1 MDKVKRYATYLLVIA
16 GCGGLL
22 FDFGGTIIGPALPYI
37 GPADENPGSL
47 GLFTTAQV
55 SHLSSAVVMCAALA
69 CLVAGWLTEKFGRKL
84 MMLVSAA
91 IAALACLPICLFE
104 GNYPMFFLGRAMQGV
119 AAGFIGVV
127 VPMYL
132 AECLDA
138 NSRGKGA
145 GMFQLLDFIGITFC
159 SIVGLVVVHTIGAAD
174 DATVTAAQKSLAW
187 KTIFWSSAAPAIL
200 FFLGALGL
208 KESPRWLY
216 NKFVKNIRKASDL
229 ESMIREGE
237 KLLSDKSLDAV
248 GVFAREKK
256 IICACIRKAPAFK
269 QAAVAALAAN
279 NGEVKA
285 KEILEEMIAS
295 DEAEAA
301 EKAALQAAAK
311 GDTLFQRKYV
321 LPFCIS
327 LAVLICNQAIGFNA
341 IQYFS
346 IPMFMKAGL
355 TQATANTANFIVWL
369 VPIPITALAL
379 WLVDRS
385 GRKTLLKVGTAG
397 MVVALAGVATV
408 FLLLGRNAIAGGAV
422 AGWLTV
428 AGIALFVASFSVGP
442 GVVVWLALSELMPS
456 RIRANG
462 MAIALFVNQMVAF
475 AIADAFLP
483 WQKACGYPVVFY
495 CLAGA
500 AFLYFLTATFLLPE
514 TKGKTLEE
522 IEEYFKTGKMP

>member
-1 MDKVKRYATYLLVIA
+1 MDKVKSYAVYLLVIA

-37 GPADENPGSL
+37 AQGDEYPGSL
-47 GLFTTAQV
+47 GIFTTEQV
-55 SHLSSAVVMCAALA
+55 SHLSSAVVMCAAIA
-69 CLVAGWLTEKFGRKL
+69 CLVAGWLTEKLGRKL
-84 MMLVSAA
+84 MMLISAA
-91 IAALACLPICLFE
+91 IAALACLPICITD
-104 GNYPMFFLGRAMQGV
+104 GNYALFFAGRAMQGV

-159 SIVGLVVVHTIGAAD
+159 SIVGLAVVHFVGAAD
-174 DATVTAAQKSLAW
+174 DATVSAAKKAIAW

-216 NKFVKNIRKASDL
+216 RRGR
-229 ESMIREGE
+229 REE
-237 KLLSDKSLDAV
+237 AL
-248 GVFAREKK
+248 
-256 IICACIRKAPAFK
+256 
-269 QAAVAALAAN
+269 AALAAN
-279 NGEVKA
+279 NGEEKA
-285 KEILEEMIAS
+285 REILDEMVAS
-295 DEAEAA
+295 DAAEAA
-301 EKAALQAAAK
+301 EKAALAEAAK
-311 GDTLFQRKYV
+311 GDTVFQRKYV

-355 TQATANTANFIVWL
+355 SQATANAANFVVWL
-369 VPIPITALAL
+369 VPIPITVVALS
-379 WLVDRS
+379 LVDRS
-385 GRKTLLKVGTAG
+385 GRKTLLKLGTLG
-397 MVVALAGVATV
+397 MVIALAGVASM
-408 FLLLGRNAIAGGAV
+408 FLLLERGVVAGGLF
-422 AGWLTV
+422 AGWMTV
-428 AGIALFVASFSVGP
+428 AGIALFVASFSIGP

-462 MAIALFVNQMVAF
+462 MSIALFVNQMVAF

-483 WQKACGYPVVFY
+483 WQKACGYAVVFY
-495 CLAGA
+495 SLAFF
-500 AFLYFLTATFLLPE
+500 AFLYFLTAAVLLPE

-522 IEEYFKTGKMP
+522 IEAYFAKK

>member
-1 MDKVKRYATYLLVIA
+1 MEKARRYMAFLLVMA
-16 GCGGLL
+16 GCGGML

-37 GPADENPGSL
+37 GPAEDNPGSL
-47 GLFTTAQV
+47 GLFTTEQV

-69 CLVAGWLTEKFGRKL
+69 CLAAGWLAEKLGRKL

-91 IAALACLPICLFE
+91 VAALACLPICLTD
-104 GNYPMFFLGRAMQGV
+104 GNYACFFAGRAMQGV

-159 SIVGLVVVHTIGAAD
+159 SVVGLVVVHTRGAAD
-174 DATVTAAQKSLAW
+174 DAAVTAAQKSLAW
-187 KTIFWSSAAPAIL
+187 KTIFWSSAVPAVV

-208 KESPRWLY
+208 RESPRWLY
-216 NKFVKNIRKASDL
+216 RRGR
-229 ESMIREGE
+229 REE
-237 KLLSDKSLDAV
+237 AL
-248 GVFAREKK
+248 
-256 IICACIRKAPAFK
+256 
-269 QAAVAALAAN
+269 AALAAN
-279 NGEVKA
+279 NGEEKA
-285 KEILEEMIAS
+285 KDILAEMMAA

-301 EKAALQAAAK
+301 EKAALAAAAK

-327 LAVLICNQAIGFNA
+327 LAILICNQAIGFNA

-355 TQATANTANFIVWL
+355 SQATANAANLVVWL
-369 VPIPITALAL
+369 VPIPVTVVALS
-379 WLVDRS
+379 LVDRC
-385 GRKTLLKVGTAG
+385 GRKTLLKLGTSG
-397 MVVALAGVATV
+397 MVVALAGVATM
-408 FLLLGRNAIAGGAV
+408 FLLLQKGTVATGLF
-422 AGWLTV
+422 AGWATV
-428 AGIALFVASFSVGP
+428 AGIALFVASFSIGP
-442 GVVVWLALSELMPS
+442 GVVVWLALSELMPG

-462 MAIALFVNQMVAF
+462 MSIALFVNQMVAF

-483 WQKACGYPVVFY
+483 WQKACGYAVVFY
-495 CLAGA
+495 SLAFF
-500 AFLYFLTATFLLPE
+500 AFLYFLTAALLLPE

-522 IEEYFKTGKMP
+522 IEKFWEKKN

>member
-1 MDKVKRYATYLLVIA
+1 MDKVKRYALYLLVIA

-37 GPADENPGSL
+37 GPTDENPGSL

-69 CLVAGWLTEKFGRKL
+69 CLVAGWLTEKLGRKM

-91 IAALACLPICLFE
+91 VAALACIPICMTN

-174 DATVTAAQKSLAW
+174 DATVSAAQKSLAW

-216 NKFVKNIRKASDL
+216 RRGRKDEAL
-229 ESMIREGE
+229 
-237 KLLSDKSLDAV
+237 
-248 GVFAREKK
+248 
-256 IICACIRKAPAFK
+256 
-269 QAAVAALAAN
+269 AALAAN
-279 NGEVKA
+279 NGSEKA
-285 KEILEEMIAS
+285 KEILAEMIAA
-295 DEAEAA
+295 DEAEAS

-355 TQATANTANFIVWL
+355 TQATANAANFIVWL

-385 GRKTLLKVGTAG
+385 GRKTLLKIGTAG

-408 FLLLGRNAIAGGAV
+408 FLFLGRNIIAGGPV

-428 AGIALFVASFSVGP
+428 TGIALFVASFSIGP
-442 GVVVWLALSELMPS
+442 GVVVWLALSELMPG

-500 AFLYFLTATFLLPE
+500 AFLYFLTAAFLLPE
-514 TKGKTLEE
+514 TKGKTLEQ
-522 IEEYFKTGKMP
+522 IEEYFKKRA

>member
-1 MDKVKRYATYLLVIA
+1 MNMNKVKSYAIYLLVIA

-37 GPADENPGSL
+37 AQGDEYPGSL
-47 GLFTTAQV
+47 GIFTTGQV
-55 SHLSSAVVMCAALA
+55 SHLSSAVVMCAAIA
-69 CLVAGWLTEKFGRKL
+69 CLAAGWLTEKLGRKL

-91 IAALACLPICLFE
+91 IAALACLPICLTG
-104 GNYPMFFLGRAMQGV
+104 GNYAMFFVGRAMQGV

-145 GMFQLLDFIGITFC
+145 GMFQLLDFVGITFC
-159 SIVGLVVVHTIGAAD
+159 SVVGLVVVHLVGAAD
-174 DATVTAAQKSLAW
+174 DATVSAAKKAFAW
-187 KTIFWSSAAPAIL
+187 KAIFWSSAAPAIL

-216 NKFVKNIRKASDL
+216 RK
-229 ESMIREGE
+229 G
-237 KLLSDKSLDAV
+237 
-248 GVFAREKK
+248 
-256 IICACIRKAPAFK
+256 RKEEAL
-269 QAAVAALAAN
+269 AALAAN
-279 NGEVKA
+279 NGEAKA
-285 KEILEEMIAS
+285 KEILDEMIAS
-295 DEAEAA
+295 DAAEAA
-301 EKAALQAAAK
+301 EKAALAAASK
-311 GDTLFQRKYV
+311 GDTLLQRKYV

-355 TQATANTANFIVWL
+355 TQATANAANFVVWL
-369 VPIPITALAL
+369 VPIPVTVVALS
-379 WLVDRS
+379 LVDRS
-385 GRKTLLKVGTAG
+385 GRKTLLKLGTIG
-397 MVVALAGVATV
+397 MVAALAGVATV
-408 FLLLGRNAIAGGAV
+408 FLLLEREIVAGGIF
-422 AGWLTV
+422 AGWMTV
-428 AGIALFVASFSVGP
+428 AGIALFVASFSIGP

-462 MAIALFVNQMVAF
+462 MSIALFVNQMVAF

-483 WQKACGYPVVFY
+483 WQKACGYAVVFY
-495 CLAGA
+495 SLAGF

-522 IEEYFKTGKMP
+522 IEAFFAKK

>member
-1 MDKVKRYATYLLVIA
+1 MDKVKSYAIYLLVIA

-37 GPADENPGSL
+37 AQGDEYPGSL
-47 GLFTTAQV
+47 GIFTTEQV
-55 SHLSSAVVMCAALA
+55 SHLSSAVVMCAAIA
-69 CLVAGWLTEKFGRKL
+69 CLVAGWLTEKLGRKL

-91 IAALACLPICLFE
+91 IAALACLPICMTDGSYALF
-104 GNYPMFFLGRAMQGV
+104 FTGRAMQGV

-159 SIVGLVVVHTIGAAD
+159 SIVGLIVVHFVGAAD
-174 DATVTAAQKSLAW
+174 DATVSAARKAVAW

-200 FFLGALGL
+200 FFLGAIGL

-216 NKFVKNIRKASDL
+216 RRGRKEEAL
-229 ESMIREGE
+229 
-237 KLLSDKSLDAV
+237 
-248 GVFAREKK
+248 
-256 IICACIRKAPAFK
+256 
-269 QAAVAALAAN
+269 AALAAN
-279 NGEVKA
+279 NGEAKA
-285 KEILEEMIAS
+285 KEILDEMIES
-295 DEAEAA
+295 DAAEAA
-301 EKAALQAAAK
+301 ERAALADAAK
-311 GDTLFQRKYV
+311 GDTVFQRKYV

-355 TQATANTANFIVWL
+355 SQATANAANFVVWL
-369 VPIPITALAL
+369 VPIPITVVALS
-379 WLVDRS
+379 LVDRS
-385 GRKTLLKVGTAG
+385 GRKTLLKLGTLG
-397 MVVALAGVATV
+397 MVVALAGVASM
-408 FLLLGRNAIAGGAV
+408 FLLLEKEVVAGGLF
-422 AGWLTV
+422 AGWMTV
-428 AGIALFVASFSVGP
+428 AGIALFVASFSIGP

-462 MAIALFVNQMVAF
+462 MSIALFVNQMVAF

-483 WQKACGYPVVFY
+483 WQKACGYAVVFY
-495 CLAGA
+495 SLAFF
-500 AFLYFLTATFLLPE
+500 AFLYFLTAAFLLPE

-522 IEEYFKTGKMP
+522 IEAYFAKK

>member
-1 MDKVKRYATYLLVIA
+1 MDKVKRYAAYLLVIA

-37 GPADENPGSL
+37 GPVDDNPGSL

-69 CLVAGWLTEKFGRKL
+69 CLAAGWLTEKLGRKL
-84 MMLVSAA
+84 MMLASAA
-91 IAALACLPICLFE
+91 IAALACLPICLTD
-104 GNYPMFFLGRAMQGV
+104 GNYALFFVGRAMQGV

-159 SIVGLVVVHTIGAAD
+159 SVVGLVVVHLIGAAD
-174 DATVTAAQKSLAW
+174 DATVSAAKKALAW
-187 KTIFWSSAAPAIL
+187 KTIFWSSAVPAAL

-216 NKFVKNIRKASDL
+216 RRGRKDEAL
-229 ESMIREGE
+229 
-237 KLLSDKSLDAV
+237 
-248 GVFAREKK
+248 
-256 IICACIRKAPAFK
+256 
-269 QAAVAALAAN
+269 AALAAN
-279 NGEVKA
+279 NGEAKA
-285 KEILEEMIAS
+285 REILDEMIAS

-301 EKAALQAAAK
+301 EKAALAAAAK

-355 TQATANTANFIVWL
+355 TQATANAANFVVWL
-369 VPIPITALAL
+369 VPIPVTVVALS
-379 WLVDRS
+379 LVDRS
-385 GRKTLLKVGTAG
+385 GRKTLLKLGTLG
-397 MVVALAGVATV
+397 MVVALAGVATM
-408 FLLLGRNAIAGGAV
+408 FLLLEREVVSGGLF
-422 AGWLTV
+422 AGWMTV
-428 AGIALFVASFSVGP
+428 AGIALFVASFSIGP
-442 GVVVWLALSELMPS
+442 GVVVWLALSELMPG

-462 MAIALFVNQMVAF
+462 MSIALFVNQMVAF
-475 AIADAFLP
+475 TIADAFLP
-483 WQKACGYPVVFY
+483 WQKACGYAVVFY
-495 CLAGA
+495 SLAFF
-500 AFLYFLTATFLLPE
+500 AFLYFLTAAFLLPE

-522 IEEYFKTGKMP
+522 IEAYFAKK

>member
-1 MDKVKRYATYLLVIA
+1 MDKVKRYAIYLLVIA

-47 GLFTTAQV
+47 GLFTTSQV

-69 CLVAGWLTEKFGRKL
+69 CLAAGWLTEMLGRKK
-84 MMLVSAA
+84 MMLLSAA
-91 IAALACLPICLFE
+91 IAALACVPICVTD
-104 GNYPMFFLGRAMQGV
+104 GSYAFFFVGRAMQGV

-145 GMFQLLDFIGITFC
+145 GMFQLLDFVGITFC
-159 SIVGLVVVHTIGAAD
+159 SVVGLVVVHVIGAAD
-174 DATVTAAQKSLAW
+174 DASVDAARKSLAW
-187 KTIFWSSAAPAIL
+187 KTIFWSSAVPAII

-216 NKFVKNIRKASDL
+216 RRGRKDEA
-229 ESMIREGE
+229 I
-237 KLLSDKSLDAV
+237 K
-248 GVFAREKK
+248 
-256 IICACIRKAPAFK
+256 
-269 QAAVAALAAN
+269 ALAAN
-279 NGEVKA
+279 NGEEKA
-285 KEILEEMIAS
+285 KEILSEMIAS

-301 EKAALQAAAK
+301 EKAALNAVR
-311 GDTLFQRKYV
+311 GDSLLQRKYV

-346 IPMFMKAGL
+346 IPMFMNAGL
-355 TQATANTANFIVWL
+355 SQTVANAANLIVWL
-369 VPIPITALAL
+369 VPIPVTVIALG
-379 WLVDRS
+379 LVDRC
-385 GRKTLLKVGTAG
+385 GRKPLLKIGTIG
-397 MVVALAGVATV
+397 MTVALIGVATMF
-408 FLLLGRNAIAGGAV
+408 FLLDRSSVERGLF
-422 AGWLTV
+422 AGWATV
-428 AGIALFVASFSVGP
+428 GGIALFVASFSVGP

-462 MAIALFVNQMVAF
+462 MSIALFVNQMVAF
-475 AIADAFLP
+475 AIADLFLP
-483 WQKACGYPVVFY
+483 WQKACGYATVFY
-495 CLAGA
+495 WLAFF
-500 AFLYFLTATFLLPE
+500 AFVYFLTAAFLLPE
-514 TKGKTLEE
+514 TKGRTLEE
-522 IEEYFKTGKMP
+522 IEKMWEKK

>member
-1 MDKVKRYATYLLVIA
+1 MDKVKRYAIYLLVIA

-69 CLVAGWLTEKFGRKL
+69 CLAAGWLAEKLGRKL
-84 MMLVSAA
+84 MMLASAA
-91 IAALACLPICLFE
+91 IAALACLPICLVE
-104 GNYPMFFLGRAMQGV
+104 GSYPMFFLGRAMQGV

-174 DATVTAAQKSLAW
+174 DAAVSAAQKSLAW

-216 NKFVKNIRKASDL
+216 RRGCKDEAL
-229 ESMIREGE
+229 
-237 KLLSDKSLDAV
+237 
-248 GVFAREKK
+248 
-256 IICACIRKAPAFK
+256 
-269 QAAVAALAAN
+269 AALAAN
-279 NGEVKA
+279 NGEAKA
-285 KEILEEMIAS
+285 KEILAEMIAN

-301 EKAALQAAAK
+301 EKAKNAAAT
-311 GDTLFQRKYV
+311 DTLFQRKYV

-355 TQATANTANFIVWL
+355 TQSTANAANFIVWL

-385 GRKTLLKVGTAG
+385 GRKTLLKIGTGG
-397 MVVALAGVATV
+397 MVAALAGVATM
-408 FLLLGRNAIAGGAV
+408 FLFIERGATGLF
-422 AGWLTV
+422 AGWATV

-442 GVVVWLALSELMPS
+442 GVVVWLALSELMPG

-462 MAIALFVNQMVAF
+462 MSIALFVNQMVAY

-483 WQKACGYPVVFY
+483 WQKACGYSVVFY
-495 CLAGA
+495 SLAFF
-500 AFLYFLTATFLLPE
+500 AFLYFLTAAFLLPE
-514 TKGKTLEE
+514 TKGRTLEE
-522 IEEYFKTGKMP
+522 IEKMWETK

>member
-1 MDKVKRYATYLLVIA
+1 MDKVKRYAIYLLVIA

-69 CLVAGWLTEKFGRKL
+69 CLAAGWLTEKLGRKL

-91 IAALACLPICLFE
+91 IAALACLPICLTD
-104 GNYPMFFLGRAMQGV
+104 GNYALFFVGRAMQGV

-174 DATVTAAQKSLAW
+174 DATVSAARKALAW
-187 KTIFWSSAAPAIL
+187 KTIFWSSAVPAVL

-216 NKFVKNIRKASDL
+216 RRGRKEEAL
-229 ESMIREGE
+229 
-237 KLLSDKSLDAV
+237 
-248 GVFAREKK
+248 
-256 IICACIRKAPAFK
+256 
-269 QAAVAALAAN
+269 AALAAN
-279 NGEVKA
+279 NGEAKA
-285 KEILEEMIAS
+285 RDILDEMIAS
-295 DEAEAA
+295 DEAEVA
-301 EKAALQAAAK
+301 EKAALAAAAK

-355 TQATANTANFIVWL
+355 TQATANAANFVVWL
-369 VPIPITALAL
+369 VPIPITVVALS
-379 WLVDRS
+379 LVDRS
-385 GRKTLLKVGTAG
+385 GRKTLLKLGTLG
-397 MVVALAGVATV
+397 MVAALAGVATM
-408 FLLLGRNAIAGGAV
+408 FLLLEREVVAGGLF
-422 AGWLTV
+422 AGWMTV
-428 AGIALFVASFSVGP
+428 AGIALFVASFSIGP

-475 AIADAFLP
+475 TIADAFLP
-483 WQKACGYPVVFY
+483 WQKACGYAVVFY
-495 CLAGA
+495 SLAFF
-500 AFLYFLTATFLLPE
+500 AFLYFLTAAFLLPE

-522 IEEYFKTGKMP
+522 IEAYFAKK

>member
-1 MDKVKRYATYLLVIA
+1 VEKARRYMAFLLVMA
-16 GCGGLL
+16 GCGGML

-37 GPADENPGSL
+37 GPVEDNPGSL

-55 SHLSSAVVMCAALA
+55 SHLSSAVVMCAAIA
-69 CLVAGWLTEKFGRKL
+69 CLAAGWLAEKLGRKL

-91 IAALACLPICLFE
+91 IAALACMPICMTD
-104 GNYPMFFLGRAMQGV
+104 GNYALFFVGRAMQGV

-159 SIVGLVVVHTIGAAD
+159 SVVGLVVVHFVGAAD
-174 DATVTAAQKSLAW
+174 DATVSAAKKALAW

-200 FFLGALGL
+200 FFVGALGL

-216 NKFVKNIRKASDL
+216 RRGRKDEAL
-229 ESMIREGE
+229 
-237 KLLSDKSLDAV
+237 
-248 GVFAREKK
+248 
-256 IICACIRKAPAFK
+256 
-269 QAAVAALAAN
+269 AALAAN
-279 NGEVKA
+279 NGEAKA
-285 KEILEEMIAS
+285 REILDEMIAA
-295 DEAEAA
+295 DAAEAA
-301 EKAALQAAAK
+301 EKAALAESAK

-355 TQATANTANFIVWL
+355 SQATANAANFVVWL
-369 VPIPITALAL
+369 VPIPITVVALG
-379 WLVDRS
+379 LVDRS
-385 GRKTLLKVGTAG
+385 GRKTLLKLGTLG
-397 MVVALAGVATV
+397 MVVALAGVASM
-408 FLLLGRNAIAGGAV
+408 FLLLERGAV
-422 AGWLTV
+422 AGGLFAGWATV
-428 AGIALFVASFSVGP
+428 AGIALFVASFSIGP

-462 MAIALFVNQMVAF
+462 MSIALFVNQMVAF

-483 WQKACGYPVVFY
+483 WQKACGYAVVFY
-495 CLAGA
+495 SLAGF

-522 IEEYFKTGKMP
+522 IEAYFAKK

>member
-1 MDKVKRYATYLLVIA
+1 MDKVKRYAIYLLVIA

-47 GLFTTAQV
+47 GLFTTSQI
-55 SHLSSAVVMCAALA
+55 SHLSSAVVMCAAIA
-69 CLVAGWLTEKFGRKL
+69 CLAAGWLTEKLGRKL

-91 IAALACLPICLFE
+91 IAALACLPICLTD
-104 GNYPMFFLGRAMQGV
+104 GNYALFFLGRAMQGV

-174 DATVTAAQKSLAW
+174 DATVSAAKKALAW
-187 KTIFWSSAAPAIL
+187 KTIFWSSAAPAVL

-216 NKFVKNIRKASDL
+216 RRGRKEEAL
-229 ESMIREGE
+229 
-237 KLLSDKSLDAV
+237 
-248 GVFAREKK
+248 
-256 IICACIRKAPAFK
+256 
-269 QAAVAALAAN
+269 AALAAN
-279 NGEVKA
+279 NGEAKA
-285 KEILEEMIAS
+285 REILDEMIAA

-301 EKAALQAAAK
+301 EKAALKAAAK

-327 LAVLICNQAIGFNA
+327 LAVLVCNQAIGFNA

-355 TQATANTANFIVWL
+355 TQATANAANFIVWL

-385 GRKTLLKVGTAG
+385 GRKTLLKIGTIG
-397 MVVALAGVATV
+397 MVVALAGVASM
-408 FLLLGRNAIAGGAV
+408 FLMLERGVVAGGLF
-422 AGWLTV
+422 AGWATV

-442 GVVVWLALSELMPS
+442 GVVVWLALSELMPG

-475 AIADAFLP
+475 TIADAFLP
-483 WQKACGYPVVFY
+483 WQKACGYAVVFY
-495 CLAGA
+495 SLAGF
-500 AFLYFLTATFLLPE
+500 AFLYFLVAALLLPE

-522 IEEYFKTGKMP
+522 IEAHFAGASKRK

>member
-1 MDKVKRYATYLLVIA
+1 MDKVKRYAIYLLVIA

-47 GLFTTAQV
+47 NLFTTAQV
-55 SHLSSAVVMCAALA
+55 SHLSSAVVMCAAVA
-69 CLVAGWLTEKFGRKL
+69 CLAAGWLTEKLGRKL

-91 IAALACLPICLFE
+91 TAALACLPICLVE

-159 SIVGLVVVHTIGAAD
+159 SVVGLVVVHTIGAAD
-174 DATVTAAQKSLAW
+174 DAAISAARKSLAW

-216 NKFVKNIRKASDL
+216 RRGRKDEAL
-229 ESMIREGE
+229 
-237 KLLSDKSLDAV
+237 
-248 GVFAREKK
+248 
-256 IICACIRKAPAFK
+256 
-269 QAAVAALAAN
+269 AALAAN
-279 NGEVKA
+279 NGEAKA
-285 KEILEEMIAS
+285 KEILAEMIAS

-301 EKAALQAAAK
+301 ERSLNAAAT
-311 GDTLFQRKYV
+311 DTLFQRKYV
-321 LPFCIS
+321 LPFCVS

-355 TQATANTANFIVWL
+355 SQTTANAANFIVWL
-369 VPIPITALAL
+369 VPIPITAVAL

-385 GRKTLLKVGTAG
+385 GRKTLLKTGTLG
-397 MVVALAGVATV
+397 MVIALAGVATM
-408 FLLLGRNAIAGGAV
+408 FLFIERGMTGPF
-422 AGWLTV
+422 AGWMTV

-442 GVVVWLALSELMPS
+442 GVVVWLALSELMPG

-483 WQKACGYPVVFY
+483 WQKACGYSVVFY
-495 CLAGA
+495 SLAFF
-500 AFLYFLTATFLLPE
+500 AFLYFLTAAFLLPE
-514 TKGKTLEE
+514 TKGRTLEE
-522 IEEYFKTGKMP
+522 IEKMWEKRS

>member
-1 MDKVKRYATYLLVIA
+1 MDKVKRYAVYLLVIA

-37 GPADENPGSL
+37 AQGDEYPGSL
-47 GLFTTAQV
+47 GIFTTAQV
-55 SHLSSAVVMCAALA
+55 SHLSSAVVMCAAIA
-69 CLVAGWLTEKFGRKL
+69 CLAAGWLTEKLGRKL
-84 MMLVSAA
+84 MMLISAA
-91 IAALACLPICLFE
+91 IAALACLPICLTD
-104 GNYPMFFLGRAMQGV
+104 GNYAMFFVGRAMQGV

-159 SIVGLVVVHTIGAAD
+159 SIVGLVVVHLVGAAYD
-174 DATVTAAQKSLAW
+174 STVSAAKKAFAW
-187 KTIFWSSAAPAIL
+187 KAIFWSSAAPAIL

-216 NKFVKNIRKASDL
+216 RRGRKEEAL
-229 ESMIREGE
+229 
-237 KLLSDKSLDAV
+237 
-248 GVFAREKK
+248 
-256 IICACIRKAPAFK
+256 
-269 QAAVAALAAN
+269 AALAAN
-279 NGEVKA
+279 NGEEKA
-285 KEILEEMIAS
+285 KEILDEMIAG
-295 DEAEAA
+295 DAAEAA
-301 EKAALQAAAK
+301 EKEALAEASR

-355 TQATANTANFIVWL
+355 TQATANAANFVVWL
-369 VPIPITALAL
+369 VPIPVTVVALS
-379 WLVDRS
+379 LVDRS
-385 GRKTLLKVGTAG
+385 GRKTLLKLGTAG

-408 FLLLGRNAIAGGAV
+408 FLLLESDAFSGGAF
-422 AGWLTV
+422 AGWATV
-428 AGIALFVASFSVGP
+428 AGIALFVASFSIGP

-462 MAIALFVNQMVAF
+462 MSIALFVNQMVAF

-483 WQKACGYPVVFY
+483 WQKACGYAEVFY
-495 CLAGA
+495 CLAGF

-522 IEEYFKTGKMP
+522 IEAFFAKK

>member
-1 MDKVKRYATYLLVIA
+1 MDKVKRYAIYLLVIA

-47 GLFTTAQV
+47 GLFTTSQV
-55 SHLSSAVVMCAALA
+55 SHLSSAVVLCAAVA
-69 CLVAGWLTEKFGRKL
+69 CLVAGWLTEMLGRKK
-84 MMLVSAA
+84 MMLLSAA
-91 IAALACLPICLFE
+91 IAALACVPICMT
-104 GNYPMFFLGRAMQGV
+104 GGSYAFFFVGRAMQGV

-159 SIVGLVVVHTIGAAD
+159 SVVGLAVVHFIGAAD
-174 DATVTAAQKSLAW
+174 DASVSAAQKSLAW
-187 KTIFWSSAAPAIL
+187 KTIFWSSAVPAVI
-200 FFLGALGL
+200 FFIGALGL

-216 NKFVKNIRKASDL
+216 RRGRKD
-229 ESMIREGE
+229 
-237 KLLSDKSLDAV
+237 DA
-248 GVFAREKK
+248 
-256 IICACIRKAPAFK
+256 IN
-269 QAAVAALAAN
+269 ALAAN
-279 NGEVKA
+279 NGMEKA
-285 KEILEEMIAS
+285 KDILAEMIAA

-301 EKAALQAAAK
+301 EKAALNAVR
-311 GDTLFQRKYV
+311 GDSLLQRKYV

-355 TQATANTANFIVWL
+355 SQTVANAANLIVWL
-369 VPIPITALAL
+369 VPIPVTVVALG
-379 WLVDRS
+379 LVDRC
-385 GRKTLLKVGTAG
+385 GRKPLLKMGTLG
-397 MVVALAGVATV
+397 MTAALIGVATM
-408 FLLLGRNAIAGGAV
+408 FLLIERSSVETGLF
-422 AGWLTV
+422 AGWATV
-428 AGIALFVASFSVGP
+428 AGVALFVASFSVGP

-462 MAIALFVNQMVAF
+462 MSIALFVNQMVAF
-475 AIADAFLP
+475 AIADLFLP
-483 WQKACGYPVVFY
+483 WQKACGYAVVFY
-495 CLAGA
+495 SLACF
-500 AFLYFLTATFLLPE
+500 AFVYFLTAAFLLPE
-514 TKGKTLEE
+514 TKGRTLED
-522 IEEYFKTGKMP
+522 IEKMWEK

>member
-1 MDKVKRYATYLLVIA
+1 MEKAKRYMVFLLVMA
-16 GCGGLL
+16 GCGGML

-37 GPADENPGSL
+37 GPTDDNPGSL
-47 GLFTTAQV
+47 GLFTTEQV
-55 SHLSSAVVMCAALA
+55 SHLSSAVVMCAAIA
-69 CLVAGWLTEKFGRKL
+69 CLAAGWLAERLGRKL

-91 IAALACLPICLFE
+91 VAALACLPICLTD
-104 GNYPMFFLGRAMQGV
+104 GNYACFFVGRAMQGV

-159 SIVGLVVVHTIGAAD
+159 SVVGLVVVHWIGAAD
-174 DATVTAAQKSLAW
+174 DAAVTAAQTSLAW
-187 KTIFWSSAAPAIL
+187 QAIFWSSAAPAAV

-208 KESPRWLY
+208 RESPRWLY
-216 NKFVKNIRKASDL
+216 RRGRKEEAL
-229 ESMIREGE
+229 
-237 KLLSDKSLDAV
+237 
-248 GVFAREKK
+248 
-256 IICACIRKAPAFK
+256 
-269 QAAVAALAAN
+269 AALAAN
-279 NGEVKA
+279 NGEAKA
-285 KEILEEMIAS
+285 REILDEMIAG
-295 DEAEAA
+295 DAAEAA
-301 EKAALQAAAK
+301 ERAALMAAAK
-311 GDTLFQRKYV
+311 GDTLLQRKYV

-355 TQATANTANFIVWL
+355 SQATANAANLVVWL
-369 VPIPITALAL
+369 VPIPVTAVAL

-385 GRKTLLKVGTAG
+385 GRKTLLKAGTIG
-397 MVVALAGVATV
+397 MVAALAGVASV
-408 FLLLGRNAIAGGAV
+408 FLALERGMTAGGLV
-422 AGWLTV
+422 AGWATV
-428 AGIALFVASFSVGP
+428 GGIALFVASFSIGP
-442 GVVVWLALSELMPS
+442 GVVVWLALSELMPG

-462 MAIALFVNQMVAF
+462 MAVALFVNQMVAF

-483 WQKACGYPVVFY
+483 WQKACGYATVFY
-495 CLAGA
+495 CLAGF
-500 AFLYFLTATFLLPE
+500 AFLYFLTAVFLLPE

-522 IEEYFKTGKMP
+522 IEEFWKPRRST

>member
-1 MDKVKRYATYLLVIA
+1 MKTKTYALYLLVMA

-22 FDFGGTIIGPALPYI
+22 FDFGGTIIGPAIPYI
-37 GPADENPGSL
+37 GPAEDNPGSL
-47 GLFTTAQV
+47 GLFTTAQI
-55 SHLSSAVVMCAALA
+55 SHLSSAVVMCAAIA
-69 CLVAGWLTEKFGRKL
+69 CLVAGWLTEKFGRKF

-91 IAALACLPICLFE
+91 VAALACVPICFCTDFASLF
-104 GNYPMFFLGRAMQGV
+104 GGGLYPYFFAGRAMQGV
-119 AAGFIGVV
+119 AAGLIGVV

-145 GMFQLLDFIGITFC
+145 GMFQLPDFIGITFC
-159 SIVGLVVVHTIGAAD
+159 SLVGLAVVHIVGAAD
-174 DATVTAAQKSLAW
+174 DAAVTAAQKSLAW
-187 KTIFWSSAAPAIL
+187 KTVFWSSAAPALL
-200 FFLGALGL
+200 FFFGALGL

-216 NKFVKNIRKASDL
+216 RRGKRNEALV
-229 ESMIREGE
+229 
-237 KLLSDKSLDAV
+237 
-248 GVFAREKK
+248 
-256 IICACIRKAPAFK
+256 
-269 QAAVAALAAN
+269 ALAAN
-279 NGEVKA
+279 NGEEKA
-285 KEILEEMIAS
+285 KEILAEMVAS

-301 EKAALQAAAK
+301 EKAALAAAAK

-355 TQATANTANFIVWL
+355 SQATANAANFIVWL

-385 GRKTLLKVGTAG
+385 GRKTLLKIGTLG
-397 MVVALAGVATV
+397 MVIALVGVATM
-408 FLLLGRNAIAGGAV
+408 FLFLEKETVAKGFF
-422 AGWLTV
+422 AGWATV

-483 WQKACGYPVVFY
+483 WQKACGYAVVFY
-495 CLAGA
+495 SLAFF
-500 AFLYFLTATFLLPE
+500 AFLYFLTAAFLLPE
-514 TKGKTLEE
+514 TKGKTLEQ
-522 IEEYFKTGKMP
+522 IEEYFKTGKMPG

>member
-1 MDKVKRYATYLLVIA
+1 MDKVKRYAIYLLVIA

-55 SHLSSAVVMCAALA
+55 SHLSSAVVMCAAIA
-69 CLVAGWLTEKFGRKL
+69 CLAAGWLTEKLGRKL
-84 MMLVSAA
+84 MMLISAA
-91 IAALACLPICLFE
+91 IAALACLPICLTD
-104 GNYPMFFLGRAMQGV
+104 GNYALFFVGRAMQGV

-174 DATVTAAQKSLAW
+174 DATVSAAKKALAW
-187 KTIFWSSAAPAIL
+187 KTIFWSSAAPAVL
-200 FFLGALGL
+200 FFIGALSL

-216 NKFVKNIRKASDL
+216 RRGRKDEAL
-229 ESMIREGE
+229 
-237 KLLSDKSLDAV
+237 
-248 GVFAREKK
+248 
-256 IICACIRKAPAFK
+256 
-269 QAAVAALAAN
+269 AALAAN
-279 NGEVKA
+279 NGEAKA
-285 KEILEEMIAS
+285 KEILDEMIAG

-301 EKAALQAAAK
+301 EKAALKAAAK

-327 LAVLICNQAIGFNA
+327 LAVLVCNQAIGFNA

-355 TQATANTANFIVWL
+355 TQATANAANFIVWL
-369 VPIPITALAL
+369 VPIPVTAVAL

-385 GRKTLLKVGTAG
+385 GRKTLLKIGTLG
-397 MVVALAGVATV
+397 MVIALAGVASM
-408 FLLLGRNAIAGGAV
+408 FLMLERSVVAGGLF
-422 AGWLTV
+422 AGWSTV

-442 GVVVWLALSELMPS
+442 GVVVWLALSELMPG

-483 WQKACGYPVVFY
+483 WQKACGYAVVFY
-495 CLAGA
+495 SLAGF
-500 AFLYFLTATFLLPE
+500 AFLYFLVATFLLPE

-522 IEEYFKTGKMP
+522 IEAHFARAKN

>member
-1 MDKVKRYATYLLVIA
+1 MDKVKSYAMYLLVIA

-37 GPADENPGSL
+37 AQGDEYPGSL

-55 SHLSSAVVMCAALA
+55 SHLSSAVVMCAAIA
-69 CLVAGWLTEKFGRKL
+69 CLAAGWLTEKLGRKL

-91 IAALACLPICLFE
+91 MAALACLPICMTD
-104 GNYPMFFLGRAMQGV
+104 GNYAMFFAGRAMQGV

-159 SIVGLVVVHTIGAAD
+159 SVVGLVVVHFVGAAD
-174 DATVTAAQKSLAW
+174 DATVSAAKKALAW

-200 FFLGALGL
+200 FFAGALGL

-216 NKFVKNIRKASDL
+216 RRGRRDEAL
-229 ESMIREGE
+229 
-237 KLLSDKSLDAV
+237 
-248 GVFAREKK
+248 
-256 IICACIRKAPAFK
+256 
-269 QAAVAALAAN
+269 AALAAN
-279 NGEVKA
+279 NGEAKA
-285 KEILEEMIAS
+285 REILDEMIAA
-295 DEAEAA
+295 DAAEAA
-301 EKAALQAAAK
+301 EKAALAEAAK

-327 LAVLICNQAIGFNA
+327 LAVLVCNQAIGFNA

-355 TQATANTANFIVWL
+355 SQATANAANFAVWL
-369 VPIPITALAL
+369 VPIPITVVALG
-379 WLVDRS
+379 LVDRS
-385 GRKTLLKVGTAG
+385 GRKTLLELGTLG
-397 MVVALAGVATV
+397 MVIALAGVASM
-408 FLLLGRNAIAGGAV
+408 FLLLERGAV
-422 AGWLTV
+422 AGGLFAGWATV
-428 AGIALFVASFSVGP
+428 AGIALFVASFSIGP

-462 MAIALFVNQMVAF
+462 MSIALFVNQMVAF

-483 WQKACGYPVVFY
+483 WQKACGYAVVFY
-495 CLAGA
+495 SLAGF

-522 IEEYFKTGKMP
+522 IEAYFAKK